1 MTEAAQRLLLRLE
14 LIEFLDA
21 YVAILDNARLKEW
34 PALFV
39 EDCLYEIIPK
49 ENEDHGLPAP
59 VMYCDNDQPPYGD
72 PGKMLVQ
79 HGYGWWGG
87 AGRTWAAD
95 RHRPAEYDHLRCWR
109 LIAQR

>member
-39 EDCLYEIIPK
+39 EDCLYEIIPRRTRTR
-49 ENEDHGLPAP
+49 ACRRRSCTAT
-59 VMYCDNDQPPYGD
+59 MTSPP
-72 PGKMLVQ
+72 MVIR
-79 HGYGWWGG
+79 
-87 AGRTWAAD
+87 A
-95 RHRPAEYDHLRCWR
+95 RC
-109 LIAQR
+109 